1 MLQLLDF
8 TLNKNMNYTYA
19 PIHNSSLFELR
30 VNEIIFILDSED
42 DAYSKMIAD
51 FIDDKKIKHFV
62 ALLLDDPAAAFEIY
76 NNG

>member
-1 MLQLLDF
+1 
-8 TLNKNMNYTYA
+8 MNYTYA
-19 PIHNSSLFELR
+19 PIYDSILFELR

-51 FIDDKKIKHFV
+51 FVDDKKIKHFV
-62 ALLLDDPAAAFEIY
+62 ALLLDDPATAFEIY

>member
-1 MLQLLDF
+1 
-8 TLNKNMNYTYA
+8 MNYTYA